1 MGFGDLAN
9 KAKDALNSD
18 RGEKISDQ
26 GLDKVAAAADKLTG
40 GKYTEQIQKGR
51 DAADEKIGNRGA
63 EGGEPGAGRDDR
75 R

>member
-1 MGFGDLAN
+1 MGFGDIAN

-18 RGEKISDQ
+18 KAEQITDT
-26 GLDKVAAAADKLTG
+26 GLDKAAAAADKLTG

-63 EGGEPGAGRDDR
+63 DGGQADSRP
-75 R
+75 